1 MRVRYKHRLGG
12 CPLLTLR
19 RKRPAFP
26 LLPGE
31 AFHCDARKARFRVDE
46 DDVEAAAD
54 GAVALPAA
62 GGDEAGMIAQLEE
75 FCLGNRL
82 DAYADK
88 MGKDV
93 MVFLEDSDDLG
104 VSAPPL
110 PGLAIVVPVL
120 TFVTAE
126 LPIFPSVGKR
136 VAALQAVGGFV
147 IQFVHH
153 GQSFFCP

>member
-54 GAVALPAA
+54 AAIPDDGEQALR
-62 GGDEAGMIAQLEE
+62 G
-75 FCLGNRL
+75 
-82 DAYADK
+82 
-88 MGKDV
+88 
-93 MVFLEDSDDLG
+93 
-104 VSAPPL
+104 
-110 PGLAIVVPVL
+110 GLA
-120 TFVTAE
+120 
-126 LPIFPSVGKR
+126 GR
-136 VAALQAVGGFV
+136 WR
-147 IQFVHH
+147 
-153 GQSFFCP
+153 